1 MSSEI
6 VKQDN
11 NEITLK
17 VMVDKSEF
25 NKAVN
30 EAYKKTKHRFNIP
43 GFRKGKAPK
52 QIIQQRYGKEVFYEE
67 AINIAFPKAYEKALD
82 ELNIDPVDQPEIDI
96 ENIDPEKDLEFTA
109 KVEVMP
115 EIEIDDYKGL
125 KAEKTKVEVREDEID
140 MELKTMQQQ
149 NARMISVEDREA
161 KDGDILTID
170 FEGFIGDE
178 AFEGGKAEDHELTL
192 GSGQFIPGFEEQLI
206 GVKPGEEKEVTVS
219 FPEDY
224 QAENL
229 AGKEA
234 KFNVKVKEIKEKELP
249 AIDDEFA
256 KDVSEFDTLEEL
268 KKDIEQKMLE
278 EKKKAQEQE
287 VEKQVMDQLIE
298 KIDVKIPEAVIKR
311 QTDMMI
317 RDFDMQLRYQGLEL
331 SKYLEM
337 TGATE
342 DDLREQMKED
352 AEKRVK
358 TQLALEKIAE
368 LENIEPTEEDVEEE
382 IKKLAEQYNQEVE
395 KIKETLGEAEKENI
409 KDSLKNRQAAQLL
422 VEEANV
428 VEVEPKEEAPEDSEE
443 EGETENE
450 A

>member
-6 VKQDN
+6 VKQEN

-30 EAYKKTKHRFNIP
+30 EAYKKTKHKFNIP

-82 ELNIDPVDQPEIDI
+82 DLNIDPVDQPEIDI
-96 ENIDPEKDLEFTA
+96 ENIDPDKDLEFTA

-115 EIEIDDYKGL
+115 EIEISDYKGL
-125 KAEKTKVEVREDEID
+125 EAEKTKFQVTDEEID
-140 MELKTMQQQ
+140 MELKTMQEQ
-149 NARMISVEDREA
+149 NARMITIEDREA

-170 FEGFIGDE
+170 FEGFIDGE

-192 GSGQFIPGFEEQLI
+192 GSGQFIPGFEEQLV
-206 GVKPGEEKEVTVS
+206 GAEAGEEKEVTVS

-224 QAENL
+224 QSENL

-234 KFNVKVKEIKEKELP
+234 KFQVTVKEIKEKELP
-249 AIDDEFA
+249 ALDDEFA
-256 KDVSEFDTLEEL
+256 KDVSEFDTLDEL
-268 KKDIEQKMLE
+268 KKDVEAKIAEG
-278 EKKKAQEQE
+278 KKKTQEQE
-287 VEKQVMDQLIE
+287 VEKQVMDKLIE
-298 KIDVKIPEAVIKR
+298 KIDVTIPEAVIKR

-331 SKYLEM
+331 QKYLEM
-337 TGATE
+337 TGASE
-342 DDLREQMKED
+342 EDLREQMKGD

-368 LENIEPTEEDVEEE
+368 LENIEPSEEDVEEE
-382 IKKLAEQYNQEVE
+382 IQKLSEQYNQPVE
-395 KIKETLGEAEKENI
+395 KIKETLGDAEKENI
-409 KDSLKNRQAAQLL
+409 KDSLKNRKAAKLL
-422 VEEANV
+422 VDEAKV
-428 VEVEPKEEAPEDSEE
+428 VEVEPKAEEEEAAEDSE
-443 EGETENE
+443 